1 MFRRILAAGIPAAL
15 GLVLLVSSSPA
26 SARTTASSIA
36 LHQPSGAA
44 AVARWEPALGTLVT
58 FDVAYP
64 SNAKNVRIE
73 VLCYQNGTLVYGE
86 AGSADQTLQ
95 QQLTGSPG
103 FILGGAPAINGF
115 SGGSIWAN
123 VGGAADCTANL
134 FYFGSKAGQQTFNV
148 LVTTQFVAA

>member
-1 MFRRILAAGIPAAL
+1 MFRRFLAAGIPAAL

-26 SARTTASSIA
+26 SAARTTTSSIA
-36 LHQPSGAA
+36 LHQPSAA
-44 AVARWEPALGTLVT
+44 AVAQWQPALGTLVT

-64 SNAKNVRIE
+64 TSAKNVRIE
-73 VLCYQNGTLVYGE
+73 VRCFQNGTLVYGE
-86 AGSADQTLQ
+86 AGSADQTVQ

-103 FILGGAPAINGF
+103 FVLGGAPAINGF

-134 FYFGSKAGQQTFNV
+134 FYFGSKAGQQTYN
-148 LVTTQFVAA
+148 LLATTQFAAA